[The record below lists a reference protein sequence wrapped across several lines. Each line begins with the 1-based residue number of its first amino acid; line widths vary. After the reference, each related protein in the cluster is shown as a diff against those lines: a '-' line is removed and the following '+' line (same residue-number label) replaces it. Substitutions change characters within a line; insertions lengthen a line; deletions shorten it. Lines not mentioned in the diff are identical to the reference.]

1 MRTAVRPEAELAA
14 ELRLTLTRAAR
25 RLRQEA
31 GVELSPSMTSALASI
46 ECHGPIS
53 PSELA
58 TCERVQR
65 PTITRVLV
73 RLQELEL
80 VERSADLEDRRSSRL
95 TITPAGRELL
105 LKTRTRKDAFLAARL
120 AQLSREDRDLLEQA
134 SKALERLLGEEEP

>member
-80 VERSADLEDRRSSRL
+80 VERTTDLEDRRSSRL

>member
-1 MRTAVRPEAELAA
+1 
-14 ELRLTLTRAAR
+14 
-25 RLRQEA
+25 
-31 GVELSPSMTSALASI
+31 MTSALASI

-80 VERSADLEDRRSSRL
+80 VERSTDLEDRRSSRL

-120 AQLSREDRDLLEQA
+120 ARLSREDRDLLEQA